1 MRSNGI
7 RIGLL
12 VGLLLGF
19 LAALIILLM
28 QAGWIPLLAEA
39 VLAVVA
45 GMLAARFVLGMP
57 VPAMIAGPGGM
68 VVRDPRSLA
77 MRNAVAAGAV
87 VGILAGVALSAVAYM
102 IIDSAGFQEQV
113 QSLMQQ
119 QGGVAA
125 SGSPTSIILIAKG
138 CVGCFY
144 IVFIGT
150 ITAALGALGGWLYG
164 LRRPAP
170 AVPPPP
176 PPLPPM
182 PPLPPV
188 GPDGRAG

>member
-1 MRSNGI
+1 MQRNGI
-7 RIGLL
+7 RIGML

-45 GMLAARFVLGMP
+45 GAVAAHFVLGMR
-57 VPAMIAGPGGM
+57 VPAMVAGPGGM
-68 VVRDPRSLA
+68 VVRDPRGLA

-102 IIDSAGFQEQV
+102 IIDSSGFQEQV

-125 SGSPTSIILIAKG
+125 SGSPTSILLIAKG

-144 IVFIGT
+144 IVFIGA
-150 ITAALGALGGWLYG
+150 ITAGLGALGGWLYG

-170 AVPPPP
+170 AAPPPP
-176 PPLPPM
+176 PPLPPLPPM
-182 PPLPPV
+182 PP
-188 GPDGRAG
+188 GGSDERAG